1 MAEEIKK
8 EEHKP
13 EHEEKHHLE
22 KMTVHELREIAKEI
36 PGVTGVTGMKKEHLV
51 EIIKKHRGI
60 EDDKPVKHKA
70 VAKVAMTVLEL
81 KHKIITFKADKKAAV
96 EKHDRKRATIL
107 RRRINRLKKRIR
119 KAEEQAA

>member
-1 MAEEIKK
+1 MEEEIKK
-8 EEHKP
+8 DEHKTV
-13 EHEEKHHLE
+13 HEEKHHLE
-22 KMTVHELREIAKEI
+22 KMTVHELREIAHEI

-70 VAKVAMTVLEL
+70 IARVALTVQEL
-81 KHKIITFKADKKAAV
+81 KHKIIAFKADKKAV
-96 EKHDRKRATIL
+96 IQKHDKKKANIL

-119 KAEEQAA
+119 KTEEKAA